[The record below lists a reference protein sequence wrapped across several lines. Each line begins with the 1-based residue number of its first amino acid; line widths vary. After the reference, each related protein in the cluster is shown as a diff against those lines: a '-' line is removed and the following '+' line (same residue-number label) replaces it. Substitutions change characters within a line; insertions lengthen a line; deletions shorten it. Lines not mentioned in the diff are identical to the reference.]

1 MSGLRQ
7 CNEQWLHGDF
17 GFFPYLL
24 VGTFLE
30 RLDFTWVTSFLF
42 WFSDGMADSATRD
55 LCRCNEQLLHGDFEF
70 FLYLLVG
77 ASSEIFGIYMGNFHF
92 SFGFLMAWPTLQ
104 REAFAD
110 GLM

>member
-1 MSGLRQ
+1 MAWPTLLR
-7 CNEQWLHGDF
+7 EVFVD
-17 GFFPYLL
+17 
-24 VGTFLE
+24 T
-30 RLDFTWVTSFLF
+30 TSNYFMEVSNF
-42 WFSDGMADSATRD
+42 
-55 LCRCNEQLLHGDFEF
+55 F

-77 ASSEIFGIYMGNFHF
+77 TFSERFESYKGNFLF